1 MKKQES
7 VFQTHVL
14 VMPLPVQGHIN
25 PMLQFSKRLGSEG
38 LEVTLCTFSGNKSM
52 PVQVG
57 PVKLEPV
64 SDDLQLDNDLKTVDA
79 YLERFKAVATLRL
92 PEIIAKR
99 GISYLVYDSAIPWAL
114 DIAKHLGLPAAAFF
128 TQSCAVD
135 TIYYNVHEGLV
146 KLPLAE
152 SSLSIDG
159 LPLLQECDLPS
170 FVYDIGSYPALLH
183 TCVNQFSNFM
193 EADWVFIN
201 TFTSLED
208 EVLNWMAS
216 QRPIKA
222 IGPAIPS
229 KYLDKRVEDDEEY
242 GLHLFKPE
250 IDICINWL
258 NSKETGSVV
267 YISFGSLAALGEEQ
281 MQELA
286 SGLQSSNSYFLWV
299 VRETEQKK
307 LPASFIG
314 ETSDKG
320 LVVSWS
326 PQLEVLAHEAV
337 GCFMTHCGWNST
349 LEALSLGVPMVAV
362 PQWTDQTTNAKY
374 VTDVW
379 QVGIRARKDDKGIIT
394 KEEIQR
400 CIREI
405 MEGDKSKDIK
415 KNAEKW
421 KNLAVEAVNV
431 GGSSEKNIREFVAK
445 LTCN

>member
-208 EVLNWMAS
+208 EV
-216 QRPIKA
+216 
-222 IGPAIPS
+222 
-229 KYLDKRVEDDEEY
+229 
-242 GLHLFKPE
+242 
-250 IDICINWL
+250 
-258 NSKETGSVV
+258 
-267 YISFGSLAALGEEQ
+267 
-281 MQELA
+281 
-286 SGLQSSNSYFLWV
+286 
-299 VRETEQKK
+299 
-307 LPASFIG
+307 
-314 ETSDKG
+314 
-320 LVVSWS
+320 
-326 PQLEVLAHEAV
+326 
-337 GCFMTHCGWNST
+337 
-349 LEALSLGVPMVAV
+349 
-362 PQWTDQTTNAKY
+362 
-374 VTDVW
+374 
-379 QVGIRARKDDKGIIT
+379 GIRARKDDKGIIT